1 MVEEFI
7 RAYREEDLT
16 SLLSLFSHDALENG
30 EPVARYVPR
39 YRQFFEAF
47 RVLEYRLLD
56 REIHASGDRVKVKG
70 SYLVSLVPRSGG
82 NLYWVR
88 GTVAWTL
95 VKDGDGRWLIDALDY
110 TME

>member
-1 MVEEFI
+1 M
-7 RAYREEDLT
+7 
-16 SLLSLFSHDALENG
+16 LSLFSHDALENG